1 MKRPLLGGLTA
12 LVVLSGCATVQDS
25 RLNPF
30 NWFGSSTEE
39 VATLAPKEGYGV
51 AQDRRTLVQ
60 TIQSLNIAR
69 VAEGAVITAIG
80 LPETQGF
87 WDAELVLTPA
97 DVPGSGTLTYEF
109 RISRP
114 FVASDSGTVQSRE
127 LSAGKFITLQQ
138 LDGVRQITVTG
149 QNNQRSVRR

>member
-1 MKRPLLGGLTA
+1 MA
-12 LVVLSGCATVQDS
+12 SHEIA
-25 RLNPF
+25 
-30 NWFGSSTEE
+30 
-39 VATLAPKEGYGV
+39 
-51 AQDRRTLVQ
+51 LVQ

-87 WDAELVLTPA
+87 WDAELVLIPA

-138 LDGVRQITVTG
+138 LDGMRQITVKG
-149 QNNQRSVRR
+149 QDSQRSVRR